1 MHLTIITIG
10 TRGDVLP
17 YLALGLGLQR
27 AGYRVRIAAQGI
39 YAGLI
44 ESHGFEFA
52 PVAGDP
58 RATME
63 SQSGQAWQQSGRNA
77 LALIKSMRAVFA
89 GEDMTASLNDTLKA
103 CEGTQAIL
111 YAFFGTAGYH
121 IARKLGVPSIFTLL
135 QPFSRSHEVP
145 SLGFPDLPLGRCYN
159 GLTHRMTEQMLWQ
172 LGGRPINRWRQESL
186 GLPALPASGPF
197 AQVYREGE
205 PHLYGFS
212 RHVVPLPSDWPPSH
226 RISGYWFLDPDPD
239 WEPPETL
246 RDFLAQG
253 PKPIAIGFG
262 SMSGETARA
271 ITRTALEAV
280 RLAGTRAVLLG
291 GWAAV
296 HRESLPDGVLA
307 LDYVPHPWL
316 FPRVAAV
323 VHHGG
328 AGTTAAGLRAG
339 VPSVLV
345 PFFGDQPY
353 WGRRVRA
360 LGVGPRPVQA
370 RQLNPE
376 RLARAISDAID
387 SPEIASAA
395 AALGERIRAE
405 DGVARAVELVGEML
419 K

>member
-17 YLALGLGLQR
+17 YIALGLGLQR

-212 RHVVPLPSDWPPSH
+212 RHVVPRPSDWPPSH

-280 RLAGTRAVLLG
+280 RLAGT
-291 GWAAV
+291 
-296 HRESLPDGVLA
+296 
-307 LDYVPHPWL
+307 
-316 FPRVAAV
+316 
-323 VHHGG
+323 
-328 AGTTAAGLRAG
+328 
-339 VPSVLV
+339 
-345 PFFGDQPY
+345 
-353 WGRRVRA
+353 
-360 LGVGPRPVQA
+360 
-370 RQLNPE
+370 
-376 RLARAISDAID
+376 
-387 SPEIASAA
+387 
-395 AALGERIRAE
+395 
-405 DGVARAVELVGEML
+405 
-419 K
+419 